1 MTFWGIILGTN
12 LHFIFS
18 FNDFGRKKQRT
29 DETKKYGKKIAVKK
43 E

>member
-1 MTFWGIILGTN
+1 MTFWGIVLGTN

-18 FNDFGRKKQRT
+18 FNDFGRKNSELMRP
-29 DETKKYGKKIAVKK
+29 KKMEKNAVKK